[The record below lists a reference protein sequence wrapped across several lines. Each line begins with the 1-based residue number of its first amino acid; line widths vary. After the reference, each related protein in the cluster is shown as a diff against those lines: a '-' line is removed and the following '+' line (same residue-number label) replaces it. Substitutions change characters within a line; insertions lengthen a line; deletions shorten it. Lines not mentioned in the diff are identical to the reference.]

1 MKGHFC
7 EGCEVLKN
15 VSLIIRSFYEDTEE
29 YGVLSVITYYM
40 LSLLKPNKSTR
51 HSPLSL
57 NPLNLTPNTPTQS
70 NFTYNLSVHSPK
82 IPLGLLESLISYRH
96 LLRFLLYVFS
106 LQTSGPPTKWDPPVC
121 FSSSLFSVEIET
133 WDPYT
138 KVPTLRFEGEGFLVL
153 PVWLESVDTSTRTR
167 TACTPLHKR
176 YRSVTPVRSSRFVF
190 VLTPSP
196 R

>member
-106 LQTSGPPTKWDPPVC
+106 LQTSGPPTK
-121 FSSSLFSVEIET
+121 
-133 WDPYT
+133 
-138 KVPTLRFEGEGFLVL
+138 
-153 PVWLESVDTSTRTR
+153 
-167 TACTPLHKR
+167 
-176 YRSVTPVRSSRFVF
+176 
-190 VLTPSP
+190 
-196 R
+196 